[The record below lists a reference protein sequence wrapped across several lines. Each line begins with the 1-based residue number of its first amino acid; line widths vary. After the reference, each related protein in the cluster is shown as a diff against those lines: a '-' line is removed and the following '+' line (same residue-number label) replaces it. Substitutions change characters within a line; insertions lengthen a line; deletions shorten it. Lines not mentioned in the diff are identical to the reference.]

1 MGVFIG
7 IAPLMPFKSL
17 LILLITL
24 AAGSSTVAAFL
35 VCTAI
40 CNPFTYIPLY
50 YFSWLVGNLLLPGRA
65 SWETL
70 KAAIGRMQYVGIVEG
85 MTLAGQIGLDT
96 GMVLLTG
103 GLVLAL
109 PLALLSYFPALRL
122 FLKIERKR
130 CAAHLLNKTQEASKP

>member
-24 AAGSSTVAAFL
+24 VAGSSTVAAFL

-50 YFSWLVGNLLLPGRA
+50 YFAWLVGNFLLPGRA

-70 KAAIGRMQYVGIVEG
+70 KVAIGRMQHVGIVEG
-85 MTLAGQIGLDT
+85 MSLAGQMGLDT
-96 GMVLLTG
+96 GMVLLAG
-103 GLVLAL
+103 GLFLAL

-130 CAAHLLNKTQEASKP
+130 RATHLLNRPQEDSKP